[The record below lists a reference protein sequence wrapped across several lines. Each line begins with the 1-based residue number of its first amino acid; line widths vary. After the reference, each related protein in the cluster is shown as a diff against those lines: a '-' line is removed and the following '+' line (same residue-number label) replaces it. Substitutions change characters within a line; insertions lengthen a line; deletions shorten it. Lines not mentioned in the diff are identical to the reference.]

1 MEAVELAPTLRPVLE
16 SDEKIVCVQN
26 KVGLYKGSERD
37 EEHDSGTVYLT
48 THRIVYVDQE
58 RAREQSVG
66 VDLSQVQRCS
76 LNSGFLYTSSKIS
89 LYLHSAA
96 AMTSGSGRRRSSA
109 MAGRPQHGRSD
120 SSSSVSEW
128 KCTICGCVNK
138 GGTKC
143 TLCGVP
149 RVGNS
154 TIADAQCVEQLQRCG
169 VCTFDNHE
177 SMAQCEMCGAE
188 LLVTTTTPE
197 GSAVDARYQRLPLLG
212 AEAADAPPKGDSVVT
227 IIKLSFRAGG
237 ASGFHASLK
246 DALVGQAWATSPLVE
261 ATESSVAGDGRRAA
275 GGGGISTILSAA
287 HESERVRDAT
297 LQSAFADLDALT
309 AKAKEIVD
317 MAEHLATQLHGGKH
331 APEHAFRQYL
341 LDLGI
346 DSPVTRDSAGAV
358 FHSELARELC
368 DYLEHYV
375 AQCGGSVALVDAY
388 CLYNRAREFSPV
400 FPSDFAQACRKF
412 ADLNLP
418 LRLREYPSGLLVLE
432 DAASAD
438 DALVL
443 ARVDSYIASFGPL
456 TASDLAAIEDCPLA
470 LAEERLWLAERHAR
484 VCRDEAVEGVRFYE
498 NRFHPVQ

>member
-16 SDEKIVCVQN
+16 SGEKIVCVQN

-37 EEHDSGTVYLT
+37 EEHDSGTAYLT

-58 RAREQSVG
+58 RPRERSVG

-89 LYLHSAA
+89 LYLHSAT
-96 AMTSGSGRRRSSA
+96 AMASGSGRRRSSA
-109 MAGRPQHGRSD
+109 TAGRPQHGRSD
-120 SSSSVSEW
+120 SSSSASEW
-128 KCTICGCVNK
+128 KCTICGCANK
-138 GGTKC
+138 GGAKC

-154 TIADAQCVEQLQRCG
+154 TTADAQSVEQLQRCG

-177 SMAQCEMCGAE
+177 SMAQCEMCGAD
-188 LLVTTTTPE
+188 LLVAAAAADV
-197 GSAVDARYQRLPLLG
+197 SVADAQLPLLG
-212 AEAADAPPKGDSVVT
+212 AEGDTVAMV
-227 IIKLSFRAGG
+227 IKLSFRAGG

-246 DALVGQAWATSPLVE
+246 DALAGQAWATSPLVE
-261 ATESSVAGDGRRAA
+261 PTESSVAGDGRRAA

-309 AKAKEIVD
+309 AKAKEIVG

-331 APEHAFRQYL
+331 SPEHAFRQYL

-346 DSPVTRDSAGAV
+346 DSPVTRDTAGAV

-412 ADLNLP
+412 ADLSLP

>member
-1 MEAVELAPTLRPVLE
+1 AVELAPTLRPVLE
-16 SDEKIVCVQN
+16 NGEKIVCVQN

-37 EEHDSGTVYLT
+37 EEHDCGTVYLT
-48 THRIVYVDQE
+48 THRVVYVDQE
-58 RAREQSVG
+58 RARERSVG
-66 VDLSQVQRCS
+66 ADLSRVQRCS

-89 LYLHSAA
+89 LYLHPAA
-96 AMTSGSGRRRSSA
+96 AMTSGSGRRSSA
-109 MAGRPQHGRSD
+109 TARPQHGRSD
-120 SSSSVSEW
+120 SSSSAGEW
-128 KCTICGCVNK
+128 KCTICGCANK
-138 GGTKC
+138 GGAKC

-149 RVGNS
+149 RLGNS
-154 TIADAQCVEQLQRCG
+154 AITDAQRVEQLQRCG

-177 SMAQCEMCGAE
+177 SMAQCEMCGTE
-188 LLVTTTTPE
+188 LLVTTTTTATATE
-197 GSAVDARYQRLPLLG
+197 EVSGV
-212 AEAADAPPKGDSVVT
+212 DAPPKGDSVVT

-246 DALVGQAWATSPLVE
+246 DALVGQAWVSNYLEETA
-261 ATESSVAGDGRRAA
+261 ESSVAGDGRRTAGG
-275 GGGGISTILSAA
+275 GGGGISTIMSAA
-287 HESERVRDAT
+287 HESERARDAT

-309 AKAKEIVD
+309 AKAKEIVG

-331 APEHAFRQYL
+331 TPEHAFRQYL

-346 DSPVTRDSAGAV
+346 DSPVTRDTAGAV

-412 ADLNLP
+412 TDLDLP

-438 DALVL
+438 DSLVL

-456 TASDLAAIEDCPLA
+456 TASDLAAIEDCPLS
-470 LAEERLWLAERHAR
+470 LAEERLWLAERHAH
-484 VCRDEAVEGVRFYE
+484 VCRDEAVEGVRFYK
-498 NRFHPVQ
+498 NRFHPV

>member
-16 SDEKIVCVQN
+16 SGEKIACVQN

-58 RAREQSVG
+58 RPRERSVG
-66 VDLSQVQRCS
+66 VDLSQVQQCA
-76 LNSGFLYTSSKIS
+76 LHSGFLYTSSKIS
-89 LYLHSAA
+89 LHLQPAA
-96 AMTSGSGRRRSSA
+96 AAAGGGRRGSA
-109 MAGRPQHGRSD
+109 PAQPQHGRSG
-120 SSSSVSEW
+120 SSASAGEW
-128 KCTICGCVNK
+128 RCTICECANK
-138 GGTKC
+138 GGAKC

-149 RVGNS
+149 RAGNS
-154 TIADAQCVEQLQRCG
+154 TTAEAQRAQQLQRCG
-169 VCTFDNHE
+169 ACTFDNHE
-177 SMAQCEMCGAE
+177 SMAQCEMCGTE
-188 LLVTTTTPE
+188 LLAGAQP
-197 GSAVDARYQRLPLLG
+197 ARLAAA
-212 AEAADAPPKGDSVVT
+212 AEEAPPRSGGAVVV
-227 IIKLSFRAGG
+227 KLSFRAGG

-246 DALVGQAWATSPLVE
+246 DALSGQAWAPGSPAAE
-261 ATESSVAGDGRRAA
+261 AAGGGAAPDGRRAA
-275 GGGGISTILSAA
+275 GGGISTILSAA
-287 HESERVRDAT
+287 HESERARDAT
-297 LQSAFADLDALT
+297 LRSAFADLDALT
-309 AKAKEIVD
+309 AQAKEIVG
-317 MAEHLATQLHGGKH
+317 MAEHLATQLQGRRAEGG
-331 APEHAFRQYL
+331 AQHAFRQYL

-346 DSPVTRDSAGAV
+346 DSPVTRDTAGAV

-400 FPSDFAQACRKF
+400 YPSDFAQACHCF
-412 ADLNLP
+412 ADLRLP

-438 DALVL
+438 DSLVL

-456 TASDLAAIEDCPLA
+456 TASDLAAIDDCSLA

-484 VCRDEAVEGVRFYE
+484 VCRDEAVEGVRFYA
-498 NRFHPVQ
+498 NQFVS

>member
-16 SDEKIVCVQN
+16 SGEKIVCVQN

-48 THRIVYVDQE
+48 THRVVYVDQE
-58 RAREQSVG
+58 RARERSVG
-66 VDLSQVQRCS
+66 VDLSRVQRCS

-89 LYLHSAA
+89 LYLHPAA
-96 AMTSGSGRRRSSA
+96 TVAAGSRRRSSA
-109 MAGRPQHGRSD
+109 AGRPQHGRSD
-120 SSSSVSEW
+120 SSSSASEW
-128 KCTICGCVNK
+128 KCTICGCANR
-138 GGTKC
+138 GGAKC

-154 TIADAQCVEQLQRCG
+154 AIADAQRVEQLQRCG

-188 LLVTTTTPE
+188 LMVTTTTTAAAEAIAAEAP
-197 GSAVDARYQRLPLLG
+197 G
-212 AEAADAPPKGDSVVT
+212 AEAADAPKGITVV
-227 IIKLSFRAGG
+227 KLSFRAGG

-246 DALVGQAWATSPLVE
+246 DALAGQAWVA
-261 ATESSVAGDGRRAA
+261 SSLAELTDEPVASDGRRATS
-275 GGGGISTILSAA
+275 GGGISTILSTA
-287 HESERVRDAT
+287 HESERARDET

-309 AKAKEIVD
+309 AKAKEIVG

-346 DSPVTRDSAGAV
+346 DSPVTRDTAGAV

-412 ADLNLP
+412 ADLDLP

-498 NRFHPVQ
+498 NRFRPVQ